1 MVNKGTPVGFLL
13 LVAFLVLVTIVAVI
27 VIILRAP
34 NTADQLTLIGAI
46 IAFMA
51 PLITSVIAL
60 LRAEHA
66 NGTAQQTQQQL
77 VQHVDSVDGP
87 KASPANP

>member
-1 MVNKGTPVGFLL
+1 MPTKVPLVL
-13 LVAFLVLVTIVAVI
+13 LVAFLVLLTLASVV

-51 PLITSVIAL
+51 PLLTSIIAL
-60 LRAEHA
+60 FRAETA
-66 NGTAQQTQQQL
+66 NGVAKNATQAL
-77 VQHVDSVDGP
+77 TDHLNGTHVP
-87 KASPANP
+87 